1 MIIRT
6 SLVGLVI
13 AAAIGIA
20 ACGSDNGIS
29 QDEAN
34 KLQQQG
40 QELQKKAQKTAD
52 DIKSGK
58 VDAEQAA
65 KDIEKDANKLTND
78 TIDAAKDSDIPDDVK
93 KQLEDA
99 QDQINAAG
107 GGSSLGPPTP
117 EAHREPV
124 PANAGRALL
133 RLSLIGHRSR
143 SSDSLK
149 SALP

>member
-34 KLQQQG
+34 KLQQQST
-40 QELQKKAQKTAD
+40 ELQQKAQKTAD
-52 DIKSGK
+52 DVKSGK
-58 VDAEQAA
+58 VDADKAA
-65 KDIEKDANKLTND
+65 KDIQDDANKLTND

-99 QDQINAAG
+99 QDQLNAAAD
-107 GGSSLGPPTP
+107 GS
-117 EAHREPV
+117 
-124 PANAGRALL
+124 
-133 RLSLIGHRSR
+133 
-143 SSDSLK
+143 
-149 SALP
+149 

>member
-1 MIIRT
+1 MNLPMIIRT

-13 AAAIGIA
+13 TASVGIA
-20 ACGSDNGIS
+20 ACGNDNGIS

-34 KLQQQG
+34 KLQKQS
-40 QELQKKAQKTAD
+40 QELQEKAQKTAE

-65 KDIEKDANKLTND
+65 KDIQDDANKLTND

-107 GGSSLGPPTP
+107 GGS
-117 EAHREPV
+117 
-124 PANAGRALL
+124 
-133 RLSLIGHRSR
+133 
-143 SSDSLK
+143 
-149 SALP
+149 

>member
-13 AAAIGIA
+13 AAAVGIA

-29 QDEAN
+29 QDEAD
-34 KLQQQG
+34 KLQKQS
-40 QELQKKAQKTAD
+40 QELQRKAQKTAD
-52 DIKSGK
+52 DVRSGK

-65 KDIEKDANKLTND
+65 KDIQDDASKLTND
-78 TIDAAKDSDIPDDVK
+78 ALDAAKDSNIPDDVK

-107 GGSSLGPPTP
+107 GGS
-117 EAHREPV
+117 
-124 PANAGRALL
+124 
-133 RLSLIGHRSR
+133 
-143 SSDSLK
+143 
-149 SALP
+149 

>member
-13 AAAIGIA
+13 AAAVGIA

-29 QDEAN
+29 QDEAD
-34 KLQQQG
+34 KLQKQST
-40 QELQKKAQKTAD
+40 ELQEKAQKTAD

-58 VDAEQAA
+58 VDAEEAA
-65 KDIEKDANKLTND
+65 KDLQDDANDLAGE

-99 QDQINAAG
+99 QDQLNAAAD
-107 GGSSLGPPTP
+107 GS
-117 EAHREPV
+117 
-124 PANAGRALL
+124 
-133 RLSLIGHRSR
+133 
-143 SSDSLK
+143 
-149 SALP
+149 

>member
-29 QDEAN
+29 QDEAD
-34 KLQQQG
+34 KLQKQS
-40 QELQKKAQKTAD
+40 QELQQKAQKTAED
-52 DIKSGK
+52 VKSGK

-65 KDIEKDANKLTND
+65 KDIQDDANDLTND
-78 TIDAAKDSDIPDDVK
+78 AIDAAKDSNIPDDVK

-107 GGSSLGPPTP
+107 GGS
-117 EAHREPV
+117 
-124 PANAGRALL
+124 
-133 RLSLIGHRSR
+133 
-143 SSDSLK
+143 
-149 SALP
+149 

>member
-13 AAAIGIA
+13 AAAVGIA

-29 QDEAN
+29 QDEAD
-34 KLQQQG
+34 KLQKQS
-40 QELQKKAQKTAD
+40 QELQRKAQKTAD
-52 DIKSGK
+52 DVSSGK

-65 KDIEKDANKLTND
+65 KDIQDDASKLTND
-78 TIDAAKDSDIPDDVK
+78 ALDAAKDSNIPDDVK

-107 GGSSLGPPTP
+107 GGS
-117 EAHREPV
+117 
-124 PANAGRALL
+124 
-133 RLSLIGHRSR
+133 
-143 SSDSLK
+143 
-149 SALP
+149 